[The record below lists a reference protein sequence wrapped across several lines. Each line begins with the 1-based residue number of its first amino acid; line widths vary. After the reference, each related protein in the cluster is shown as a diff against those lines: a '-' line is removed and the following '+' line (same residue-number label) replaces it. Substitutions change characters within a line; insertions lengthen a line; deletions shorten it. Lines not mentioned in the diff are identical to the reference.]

1 MRFECNC
8 TNEVEFRQ
16 MVEECHKAE
25 CGFNFEIG
33 ARLWYTPE
41 GEDFSIMVEYQI
53 TTETCKKNFYEDED
67 EPDWFVA
74 YYVDD
79 ENDDDCSAEIWSE
92 AIEDFTLV
100 GLQNEMLDFA
110 KRVYDEKVIKEAN

>member
-8 TNEVEFRQ
+8 ANEVEFRK
-16 MVEECHKAE
+16 MITECRSE
-25 CGFNFEIG
+25 DCGWNFEIG

-53 TTETCKKNFYEDED
+53 TTETCRKLTEEDD
-67 EPDWFVA
+67 EPDWFTA

-79 ENDDDCSAEIWSE
+79 ENDNDCSAEIWSE
-92 AIEDFTLV
+92 AIEDFTLI
-100 GLQNEMLDFA
+100 GLQHAMLDFA
-110 KRVYDEKVIKEAN
+110 KRAYDEHIVKEEN